1 MKKYI
6 FLLITLLSSVAIF
19 AQAEKPEAHINT
31 LGRYKNGKVELRFL
45 PDKKQVL
52 ADGIKDGFVIQRAL
66 FEEDVFTLED
76 LDFKTIGKS
85 KAFTPAKWSKAI
97 RKATGKT
104 KDLLQLAKDFSE
116 NLDKS
121 SGGTFS
127 LDDGIK
133 ELKNAKAK
141 EDFEFMIFGMSALR
155 NTEVAQAVGISFDDP
170 NVRPNQRYVYRVL
183 LAKNTTKFDIHSEPT
198 LVQTKEVV
206 YQERDIYVK
215 LGDTKLSFQWEETD
229 GVSGVLVERKD
240 PNSNQWKLLSETPA
254 YNLLNGTNNAFLD
267 TSLVNYQKYEYR
279 FFGFTPFGE
288 KVQFGHADGI
298 PRDLTPPQSPTF
310 VKAKHEKPKE
320 VHLEWKLDKPMESD
334 FQGFIVARG
343 QTNKG
348 QFEIISNG
356 ILPSSQHEFVDTSF
370 VPHKPNY
377 YVVQA
382 IDTSGNIS
390 SATPYFVTLIDSI
403 PPAQPKFV
411 SGIIDSN
418 GVVTITLELNK
429 EEDLM
434 GYRLFRANGAEH
446 EFSVI
451 KEGFNP
457 EDLIIKPVQ
466 VVFYD
471 TVTLKSLTPNIFYRA
486 KALDY
491 NFNQSAFSN
500 VLKVKRVDT
509 IPPVMPVFKKVV
521 VGTDQVVLNFAPS
534 SSVDV
539 VAHFLYRRTSSSEPW
554 EIIANIPK
562 GQKKYVDK
570 AVKQK
575 VKYYY
580 SLRAKDDSDLY
591 SEYAFPVVARPYD
604 NGVRPVVTDL
614 KVEKLEKETLLTWSY
629 PEKYKEVVF
638 IIYKKDKKGR
648 LRRLVSTDKKQLRIQ
663 KKMKKADFAVKAF
676 TRDGG
681 ESRVSDVVS
690 YLDN

>member
-1 MKKYI
+1 M
-6 FLLITLLSSVAIF
+6 
-19 AQAEKPEAHINT
+19 
-31 LGRYKNGKVELRFL
+31 
-45 PDKKQVL
+45 
-52 ADGIKDGFVIQRAL
+52 
-66 FEEDVFTLED
+66 
-76 LDFKTIGKS
+76 
-85 KAFTPAKWSKAI
+85 
-97 RKATGKT
+97 
-104 KDLLQLAKDFSE
+104 
-116 NLDKS
+116 
-121 SGGTFS
+121 
-127 LDDGIK
+127 
-133 ELKNAKAK
+133 
-141 EDFEFMIFGMSALR
+141 
-155 NTEVAQAVGISFDDP
+155 
-170 NVRPNQRYVYRVL
+170 
-183 LAKNTTKFDIHSEPT
+183 
-198 LVQTKEVV
+198 
-206 YQERDIYVK
+206 
-215 LGDTKLSFQWEETD
+215 
-229 GVSGVLVERKD
+229 
-240 PNSNQWKLLSETPA
+240 
-254 YNLLNGTNNAFLD
+254 
-267 TSLVNYQKYEYR
+267 
-279 FFGFTPFGE
+279 
-288 KVQFGHADGI
+288 
-298 PRDLTPPQSPTF
+298 PRDLTPPQSPIF

-356 ILPSSQHEFVDTSF
+356 ILPSSQYEFVDTSF

-457 EDLIIKPVQ
+457 EDSIIKPVQ

-500 VLKVKRVDT
+500 VLKVKRIDT
-509 IPPVMPVFKKVV
+509 IPPVMPVFKRVV
-521 VGTDQVVLNFAPS
+521 VGTDQVELHFAPS

-562 GQKKYVDK
+562 GQKKYIDK

-580 SLRAKDDSDLY
+580 SLRAKDDSELY

-648 LRRLVSTDKKQLRIQ
+648 LRRLVSTDKKQFRIQ